1 MVSMIIR
8 MTMIIS
14 MIMSINI
21 YDLDHDAYDHK
32 ISLPSQLSYLSIHG
46 QDNDDDNEDIDHF

>member
-1 MVSMIIR
+1 
-8 MTMIIS
+8 
-14 MIMSINI
+14 MSINI
-21 YDLDHDAYDHK
+21 YDLDHDVYDHR